1 MLCERLLN
9 VDGPSSLEIVLVT
22 RVNSTNFQSLPR
34 IHIGERL
41 RGYDETFTKNID
53 QNLRCNSTKKIK
65 EIQLKIINIKM
76 LTISK
81 QIAKICNIRATT
93 P

>member
-41 RGYDETFTKNID
+41 RGYDETFTKNIGP
-53 QNLRCNSTKKIK
+53 LLTKILHP
-65 EIQLKIINIKM
+65 QSNAV
-76 LTISK
+76 TNGSS
-81 QIAKICNIRATT
+81 
-93 P
+93 